1 MKSLRLSEAKNRFS
15 EVIAWVETGQEVAV
29 MRRGVAIAKVVRLD
43 LNAAAQQER
52 TRTAFAVIDA
62 IAPIQFGGQAQRASA
77 KIITRAP
84 PHRSS

>member
-43 LNAAAQQER
+43 PNAASQQHR
-52 TRTAFAVIDA
+52 TRAAFAVIDV
-62 IAPIQFGGQAQRASA
+62 IAPIQLAGELNGPALR
-77 KIITRAP
+77 
-84 PHRSS
+84 